1 MTVFML
7 SMILLYLASTV
18 YHTFDVNG
26 KVNRRL
32 KKFDHMMISV
42 LIAGSYTDLPD
53 CTAWTDGNCTLC
65 TGVGGSDWRDS
76 RQGIL
81 DQLSEVV
88 FFGAVYRNGL
98 AVRSGVSSGLF
109 LAPRG
114 RRLDGCWPAGIIYTV
129 GGVIYSLKMPVFNAK
144 HKKFGTHEIFH
155 LFVMGG
161 SFCHFI
167 VMYYFVA
174 AMPV

>member
-1 MTVFML
+1 M
-7 SMILLYLASTV
+7 
-18 YHTFDVNG
+18 
-26 KVNRRL
+26 
-32 KKFDHMMISV
+32 
-42 LIAGSYTDLPD
+42 
-53 CTAWTDGNCTLC
+53 
-65 TGVGGSDWRDS
+65 GGSDWRDS

-98 AVRSGVSSGLF
+98 AVRSGVSSAVSGP
-109 LAPRG
+109 LAAG
-114 RRLDGCWPAGIIYTV
+114 VWMAGWPAEVIYTV
-129 GGVIYSLKMPVFNAK
+129 GGAIYSLKMPVFNAK
-144 HKKFGTHEIFH
+144 RGQKFGTHEIFH